1 MLDVSP
7 AAVAA
12 KGFRYG
18 GLVPHGSLNTK
29 ENVSLTP
36 FASAWKIP
44 WMQGAPRGPS
54 APSVRNFGGQG
65 RSRRQTCT
73 GLLAGRKVTV
83 S

>member
-7 AAVAA
+7 VAVAA

-36 FASAWKIP
+36 FASAWKDL
-44 WMQGAPRGPS
+44 MRSDGCRVLQGGPVHPQS
-54 APSVRNFGGQG
+54 GGSEVRAEAEDKHVQD
-65 RSRRQTCT
+65 S
-73 GLLAGRKVTV
+73 
-83 S
+83 